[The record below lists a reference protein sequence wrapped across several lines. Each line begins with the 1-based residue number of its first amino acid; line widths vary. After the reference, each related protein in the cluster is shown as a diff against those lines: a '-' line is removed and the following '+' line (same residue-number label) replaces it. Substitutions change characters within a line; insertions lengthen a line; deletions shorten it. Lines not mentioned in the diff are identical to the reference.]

1 MNKKI
6 ISLLLAL
13 CMLLALGLTGCANT
27 EQSGG
32 DNSQP
37 PAGSGAPNDPG
48 NNQEWDEDPAKI
60 NVILWSQSTP
70 PTSEAMALVNEKLNE
85 ITIPSINVEVNVQ
98 IWDVG
103 TYIGTAATAVGAGDD
118 IDLMCTFPAAA
129 PHFSNMSAQNMLLP
143 LNDLLDEYCPDIMA
157 LIPEGWWDAT
167 TINDE
172 ILGVPV
178 YASKSLTYGV
188 RVVKEW
194 FDELGLKAEDIKT
207 IEDVDAMLRAFHEK
221 HPDKIAISGDNLTL
235 DVTYPTFDFVSN
247 SYYDALGDS
256 SGIAAVV
263 PYEADGTTDYKV
275 VSRYESEGFNT
286 LRKMIQSWYNDGLVD
301 KDTFSYN
308 GNGIP
313 LQINENVFAH
323 FGAMTPTQTGNY
335 MASTIHECV
344 NIELMTG
351 AAATGSVI
359 QFTWA
364 LPTSCDE
371 PEAAAKFMN
380 LLYSDPAVVNL
391 ISYGVEGVHYVLNAD
406 GQMEFPEGMT
416 MDSSPYY
423 PICYNF
429 TGNTT
434 IGNTWAGTDPNLSK
448 QEREAI
454 ENGLVSP
461 LLGFTFDTSAVSDQ
475 YARLGTIAHDEY
487 GPFVFTGAASD
498 AQYEEFIAKLYE
510 NGLQDVMDEAQRQI
524 DAWVAANK

>member
-13 CMLLALGLTGCANT
+13 CMLVALGLTGCTAT
-27 EQSGG
+27 EPGA
-32 DNSQP
+32 DNPGSSNGP
-37 PAGSGAPNDPG
+37 GGSGDDEPFL
-48 NNQEWDEDPAKI
+48 EDPAEI
-60 NVILWSQSTP
+60 SVILWANGTP

-85 ITIPSINVEVNVQ
+85 ITIPKINVKVNVQ

-143 LNDLLDEYCPDIMA
+143 LNDLLDEYCPEIMTM
-157 LIPEGWWDAT
+157 IPESWWAAT
-167 TINDE
+167 TKNGE

-178 YASKSLTYGV
+178 YASKSLTFGIH
-188 RVVKEW
+188 VVKEW
-194 FDELGLKAEDIKT
+194 FDELGMKAEDIKT
-207 IEDVDAMLRAFHEK
+207 VEDIDAMLRAFHEK

-235 DVTYPTFDFVSN
+235 DATYPTYDLISN

-308 GNGIP
+308 GNGVP
-313 LQINENVFAH
+313 LYINENVFAH
-323 FGAMTPTQTGNY
+323 FGALTIPQEANY
-335 MASTIHECV
+335 LKSTIREC
-344 NIELMTG
+344 IFIKLMSG

-380 LLYSDPAVVNL
+380 LLYTNADVYNL
-391 ISYGVEGVHYVLNAD
+391 ICFGVEGVHYVLNAD
-406 GQMEFPEGMT
+406 GQMELPEGI
-416 MDSSPYY
+416 SVENSPYY
-423 PICYNF
+423 PVCYNF

-434 IGNTWAGTDPNLSK
+434 LGHTWAGSDPDLMD
-448 QEREAI
+448 QERAAI
-454 ENGLVSP
+454 KNSFSSP

-475 YARLGTIAHDEY
+475 FARLGTIAHDEY